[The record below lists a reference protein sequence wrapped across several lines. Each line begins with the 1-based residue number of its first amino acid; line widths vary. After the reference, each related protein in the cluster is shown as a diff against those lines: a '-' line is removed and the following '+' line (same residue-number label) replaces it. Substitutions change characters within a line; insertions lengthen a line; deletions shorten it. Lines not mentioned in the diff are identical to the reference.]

1 MATKAATK
9 GKPTGIRSTSQADA
23 VIIVFDSKR
32 DEKTKKQGPKKR
44 RGTAQLAFINTT
56 DSGQPVPGA
65 RELIRTHVMSD
76 YWRKNMAKK
85 AQSRQ
90 PGVGG
95 QGSNHMAN
103 GVGYSECY
111 PSFHWQPLGKP
122 DPFCSLPIKMQPF
135 MYRLLDQCEFHTP
148 GLMS

>member
-76 YWRKNMAKK
+76 YWRKKALKK
-85 AQSRQ
+85 DQNLGRIATRPELSSSASDVMPLFDLICLQS
-90 PGVGG
+90 
-95 QGSNHMAN
+95 
-103 GVGYSECY
+103 
-111 PSFHWQPLGKP
+111 QPLGGP
-122 DPFCSLPIKMQPF
+122 DPFSRFPVEMKPF
-135 MYRLLDQCEFHTP
+135 MYTLLQRCESCP
-148 GLMS
+148 MIYR